1 MKDIILIYNP
11 KAGDTYFRFS
21 LDRFIEIFSE
31 KEYEIRIFRSR
42 RVGDMAEYLKQCN
55 LSLTQAIFVAGGD
68 GTINEVVNAMME
80 MDCKIPVGVI
90 PAGTDNAFAKSLG
103 FGNDLEENLQALS
116 AMIPMAVD
124 VARVN
129 GRYFVNVCS
138 AGSFASLVNIS
149 SDMKNSMGR
158 MAYWVKGMGVL
169 SKIHKMNLCIEVDG
183 VQYEDQ
189 FIFFMIINAR
199 LRRQDRETIRQ
210 KLSDGKYDLIAVKIG
225 GLSNIA
231 RVMMQ
236 VVKKEPI
243 QEKDILY
250 LRGTDFKISL
260 KDEDD
265 SPNIPTE
272 IDGEKGCSL
281 PMRVQVLKEAM
292 TFFINP

>member
-31 KEYEIRIFRSR
+31 KEYEIRVFRSR
-42 RVGDMAEYLKQCN
+42 RVGDMAEYLKECN
-55 LSLTQAIFVAGGD
+55 LSCTQAIFVAGGD
-68 GTINEVVNAMME
+68 GTINEVVNALME
-80 MDCKIPVGVI
+80 MACKIPVGVI

-103 FGNDLEENLQALS
+103 FGADLEENMQALS

-129 GRYFVNVCS
+129 EQYFVNVCS

-158 MAYWVKGMGVL
+158 MAYWVKGMSVL

-183 VQYEDQ
+183 VKYEDQ
-189 FIFFMIINAR
+189 FVFFMIVNAR
-199 LRRQDRETIRQ
+199 IRRQDRETIRQ
-210 KLSDGKYDLIAVKIG
+210 KLSDGKYDLIAVRIG
-225 GLSNIA
+225 GVSNIA

-250 LRGTDFKISL
+250 LRGSNFKISL
-260 KDEDD
+260 KDENEKSD
-265 SPNIPTE
+265 IPIE
-272 IDGEKGCSL
+272 IDGEQGSGL
-281 PMRVQVLKEAM
+281 PLNVEVLKEEM
-292 TFFINP
+292 NFFIHP

>member
-55 LSLTQAIFVAGGD
+55 LSLTQAVFVAGGD

-80 MDCKIPVGVI
+80 MNYKIPVGVI

-260 KDEDD
+260 KDEDYNI
-265 SPNIPTE
+265 NIPTE

-281 PMRVQVLKEAM
+281 PMKVQVLKEAM
-292 TFFINP
+292 TFFVNP